1 MQDLK
6 DVTSHTHYEND
17 RTGKLTEMMKNGEV
31 TKKFSITLS
40 NKEEGNALTAV
51 GDEIRSRITASKKDG
66 KGERPVENKKV
77 KLELVLSSPNMLSI
91 QGKRD
96 TQVENK
102 NVKLLWICF

>member
-6 DVTSHTHYEND
+6 DVTSHTHYENY
-17 RTGKLTEMMKNGEV
+17 RTGKLTAMMKNGEV

-51 GDEIRSRITASKKDG
+51 GDEIRSRITTSKKDG

-77 KLELVLSSPNMLSI
+77 KLEQPTRLIITKHAVYP
-91 QGKRD
+91 GEEGH
-96 TQVENK
+96 TG
-102 NVKLLWICF
+102 

>member
-6 DVTSHTHYEND
+6 DVTSHTHYENY

-31 TKKFSITLS
+31 TKNAYFSITLS

-77 KLELVLSSPNMLSI
+77 KLEQPTPYLIITKHAVYP
-91 QGKRD
+91 GEGGH
-96 TQVENK
+96 TG
-102 NVKLLWICF
+102 